1 MNPQATKSLPPGYV
15 SAGTLDLTKD
25 KRTLILLNVAGFV
38 LLVLL
43 VPLFSKVAMWLR
55 SDVVLSDLGV
65 TLVGLSDVLLA
76 LLVVVVLYA
85 AVIVLH
91 EGTHGIFLWWYSRCR
106 PVFAFRG
113 YYASAAAP
121 GWFFPRNQYIIVG
134 LAPLVLLTV
143 LGFFMVLFVPAGWF
157 VALIGFMV
165 LNASGAIGDLA
176 VVFWLL
182 RQPATCLAYDV
193 GDAVTIY
200 LAE

>member
-1 MNPQATKSLPPGYV
+1 MNLQATKSLPPGYV
-15 SAGTLDLTKD
+15 SAGRLDLTKD
-25 KRTLILLNVAGFV
+25 KRALILLNVAGFV

-43 VPLFSKVAMWLR
+43 GPLFFKVAMWLR
-55 SDVVLSDLGV
+55 PDVVLSDLGV

-76 LLVVVVLYA
+76 LLAVVVLYA

-91 EGTHGIFLWWYSRCR
+91 EGAHGIFFWWYSRSR

-121 GWFFPRNQYIIVG
+121 GWFFPRNQYIMVG

-143 LGFFMVLFVPAGWF
+143 IGFLILLFVPAGWF
-157 VALIGFMV
+157 VALISFMA

-176 VVFWLL
+176 VFFWLL

-193 GDAVTIY
+193 GNAVTIY
-200 LAE
+200 LPE

>member
-1 MNPQATKSLPPGYV
+1 MQATKSLPSGYV
-15 SAGTLDLTKD
+15 SGGTLDLTKD
-25 KRTLILLNVAGFV
+25 KRALILLNVAGFV

-43 VPLFSKVAMWLR
+43 GPLFYKIALLLR
-55 SDVVLSDLGV
+55 PDVSLSDLGV
-65 TLVGLSDVLLA
+65 TLVGFSDVLLA
-76 LLVVVVLYA
+76 LLAVVVLYA

-91 EGTHGIFLWWYSRCR
+91 EGAHGIFLWWYSRSR

-143 LGFFMVLFVPAGWF
+143 VGFIILLFAPESWF
-157 VALIGFMV
+157 VALITFMV
-165 LNASGAIGDLA
+165 LNASGAIGDMA
-176 VVFWLL
+176 VVWWLL
-182 RQPATCLAYDV
+182 RQPATGLAFDV

-200 LAE
+200 LPE

>member
-1 MNPQATKSLPPGYV
+1 MQATKSLPQGYA

-25 KRTLILLNVAGFV
+25 KRALILLNLAGFL

-43 VPLFSKVAMWLR
+43 APLFLETAMWLR
-55 SDVVLSDLGV
+55 PDVSMGELGI
-65 TLVGLSDVLLA
+65 TLVGFSDVLLS
-76 LLVVVVLYA
+76 LLAVVILYA

-91 EGTHGIFLWWYSRCR
+91 EGAHGIFLWWYSRSR

-143 LGFFMVLFVPAGWF
+143 LGFLVLSIAPPNWF
-157 VALIGFMV
+157 VAVISFMV
-165 LNASGAIGDLA
+165 LNASGAIGDMA

-182 RQPATCLAYDV
+182 RQPPTSLAFDV
-193 GDAVTIY
+193 GEAVTVY
-200 LAE
+200 LPE